1 MFLGNNQQ
9 IGNIAPALTDNI
21 HLATTFNEGYPPFEM
36 AEKYGKLLGV
46 NFTPMKMIPQGV
58 GIFPKYELMKMA
70 AEPAE
75 KPTFQARDYIV
86 TRDGHRGFVVRRLDR
101 GDMYEIRTAG
111 GYTMR
116 HADDLKLDELMM
128 EEAL

>member
-1 MFLGNNQQ
+1 MFLGSPTNTLTK
-9 IGNIAPALTDNI
+9 NIQTAAV
-21 HLATTFNEGYPPFEM
+21 FNPYQNPPLET
-36 AEKYGKLLGV
+36 AARYGVRFGKM
-46 NFTPMKMIPQGV
+46 TPMELIPLG
-58 GIFPKYELMKMA
+58 GSTFFPKYELK
-70 AEPAE
+70 EIGNPPAE

-86 TRDGHRGFVVRRLDR
+86 TRDGHRGYVVRRLDR

-116 HADDLKLDELMM
+116 DADDLKLDELMM

>member
-1 MFLGNNQQ
+1 MFLGSPTNTLTK
-9 IGNIAPALTDNI
+9 NIQTAAV
-21 HLATTFNEGYPPFEM
+21 FNPYQNPPLET
-36 AEKYGKLLGV
+36 AARYGVRFGKM
-46 NFTPMKMIPQGV
+46 TPMELIPLG
-58 GIFPKYELMKMA
+58 GSTFFPKYELK
-70 AEPAE
+70 EIGNPPAE

-86 TRDGHRGFVVRRLDR
+86 TRDGDRGYVVRRLDR

-116 HADDLKLDELMM
+116 DADDLKLDELMM